1 MAFMDIFCA
10 KEITRTSKD
19 DIGPTTGGILP
30 TENVYNS
37 PKVIRALFTLL
48 E

>member
-1 MAFMDIFCA
+1 MAFMDIICA
-10 KEITRTSKD
+10 KEIARTSED
-19 DIGPTTGGILP
+19 GIGPTTGGVFP

-37 PKVIRALFTLL
+37 RKVIRALFNLL